1 MNVTETIIVGGG
13 LSGLFTAFNLQE
25 LNIPY
30 LLLEAKSSF
39 GGRIAGCKTSP
50 GSDMSVDL
58 GPTWF
63 WPHQEMIKQLL
74 TQLQIGW
81 FEQYCKGAAL
91 YQKHSAA
98 IPTRIRNSAGDI
110 TSCQVRG
117 GLQQLT
123 LALSEQLE
131 QSNIKTEYAVTGVRK
146 SGDKWLV
153 KTVHRDEEQTFSAN
167 QLILAIPPRLIVK
180 YLTPEQYMS
189 EQLTNDLQA
198 QQTWMSGQA
207 KFIATYNRPFWREN
221 GLAGQAFSQV
231 GPMVEIHDASSNTES
246 DFALFGFIGL
256 PSDVRAQLSI
266 DQLKSQCLKQLGAIF
281 GSEALDAEISC
292 LKDWAQDKWVATDL
306 DVMEPPRHAT
316 FPMLQ
321 HKKEL
326 ESLKLHLAASEFAQF
341 EAGYLEGALLA
352 SDTTVKAVKARSQTL
367 GNDVSDVLCFK

>member
-13 LSGLFTAFNLQE
+13 LSGLCTAFNLQE

-50 GSDMSVDL
+50 DSDMSFDL

-91 YQKHSAA
+91 YQKHSDA
-98 IPTRIRNSAGDI
+98 IPTRIRNSAGD
-110 TSCQVRG
+110 TTFCRVRG
-117 GLQQLT
+117 GLHQLI

-131 QSNIKTEYAVTGVRK
+131 QSNIKTEHAVTGVRK

-189 EQLTNDLQA
+189 EKLTNDLQA

-207 KFIATYNRPFWREN
+207 KFIATYNNPFWREN

-231 GPMVEIHDASSNTES
+231 GPMVEIHDASSDTES

-256 PSDVRAQLSI
+256 QSDIRVQISI
-266 DQLKSQCLKQLGAIF
+266 DQLKSQCLKQLGVIF
-281 GSEALDAEISC
+281 GSEALDAEIIC

-306 DVMEPPRHAT
+306 DVMESPRHAT

-352 SDTTVKAVKARSQTL
+352 SDTAVKAVKACSQIL
-367 GNDVSDVLCFK
+367 KK

>member
-91 YQKHSAA
+91 YQKHSDA

-321 HKKEL
+321 HKKEIG
-326 ESLKLHLAASEFAQF
+326 SLKLHLAASEFAQF

>member
-13 LSGLFTAFNLQE
+13 LSGLFTAFKLQE

-81 FEQYCKGAAL
+81 FEQYSKGGAL
-91 YQKHSAA
+91 YQKHPDAL
-98 IPTRIRNSAGDI
+98 PTRIQSSAGGM
-110 TSCQVRG
+110 TSCRVRG
-117 GLQQLT
+117 GLQQLI
-123 LALSEQLE
+123 LALAEQLE

-207 KFIATYNRPFWREN
+207 KFIATYNNPFWREN

-231 GPMVEIHDASSNTES
+231 GPMVEIHDASSDTES
-246 DFALFGFIGL
+246 NFALFGFIGL
-256 PSDVRAQLSI
+256 QSDVRSQLSI
-266 DQLKSQCLKQLGAIF
+266 DQLKSQCIEQLGAIF

-341 EAGYLEGALLA
+341 EAGYLEGALSA
-352 SDTTVKAVKARSQTL
+352 SDTAVKAVKVKQSGPAY
-367 GNDVSDVLCFK
+367 G